1 MGAGGRVTG
10 ADDHAKLEKELIYSN
25 AQRVLTWDHVN
36 EILYSGER
44 NGTINQWNKN
54 SEPQFKVLCLGNSNY
69 YLNSKDI
76 KKKKLLQSRR
86 EKNLKQMSQL
96 KQLINRPLNKKELEE
111 FIMPDKSKKDK
122 PGDMGAICQSRNSGQ
137 TVASD
142 ARRRARALTPD
153 LTSSILKITG
163 AKEQLERRKDS
174 QGLGL
179 SIYST
184 NEWRKKTIMG
194 ARPVKKSKLL
204 YQRGSGGYEKLNR
217 IKADKG
223 HVDAIT
229 VLLPLP
235 KLQFLAS
242 AGLDSKI
249 ILWDTIKLTKK
260 REYFG
265 FHRKGVVSLQF
276 NENLI
281 VLISGGIDHNIFI
294 WNPYIGRE
302 RVNSRLAR
310 VLSEGAHGQHLV
322 HADPAE
328 PAAPGVDGRGQL
340 REGVGHPA
348 TEVRVHDITQEQ
360 GEFQELEVQCKW
372 LIPRNSWA

>member
-1 MGAGGRVTG
+1 M
-10 ADDHAKLEKELIYSN
+10 
-25 AQRVLTWDHVN
+25 LTWDHVN

-54 SEPQFKVLCLGNSNY
+54 SEPQFKILCHGNSNF

-76 KKKKLLQSRR
+76 KKKKVLQSRR

-96 KQLINRPLNKKELEE
+96 KRLVHRPLNKKELEE
-111 FIMPDKSKKDK
+111 FIMPEKSKKDK
-122 PGDMGAICQSRNSGQ
+122 PGDLGSLRQPRDSHQTMG
-137 TVASD
+137 SD
-142 ARRRARALTPD
+142 ARRTDAKYNHLD
-153 LTSSILKITG
+153 LTNSILKVGSGRDIS
-163 AKEQLERRKDS
+163 ERRIDTHA
-174 QGLGL
+174 LGVSL
-179 SIYST
+179 YST
-184 NEWRKKTIMG
+184 SDWRKKTIMG
-194 ARPVKKSKLL
+194 GKHVKKSKLL
-204 YQRGSGGYEKLNR
+204 DQRGSGGLEKLG
-217 IKADKG
+217 KMKGDKG
-223 HVDAIT
+223 HMDAIT

-294 WNPYIGRE
+294 WNPYIGACQA
-302 RVNSRLAR
+302 N
-310 VLSEGAHGQHLV
+310 
-322 HADPAE
+322 
-328 PAAPGVDGRGQL
+328 
-340 REGVGHPA
+340 
-348 TEVRVHDITQEQ
+348 
-360 GEFQELEVQCKW
+360 
-372 LIPRNSWA
+372 